1 MKRFAW
7 FLLFMSSTGF
17 AVENQNQKDIT
28 KSSDKISYSLGYDLG
43 IKVIR
48 ELANI
53 NFDLFEKGLEDA
65 YFSNEP
71 LVDKEEMEFLIADYR
86 REIKRQVTGRTEQ
99 GERNQKAG
107 QRFLDENRLKEG
119 VVTLASG
126 LQYEIL
132 KNGKGKKPNFG
143 DRVEVHHKGMFI
155 DGRVFTDTV
164 KAGESVRFLL
174 TKEIIP
180 GWSEALQL
188 MPSGS
193 RWRLFIPSDL
203 AYGVEGQQ
211 RAGIGP
217 NKVLIF
223 EVELLKILDAE
234 EKKGK

>member
-17 AVENQNQKDIT
+17 AAENQNQKDIT

-53 NFDLFEKGLEDA
+53 NFDLFKKGLGDA
-65 YFSNEP
+65 YLSNEP
-71 LVDKEEMEFLIADYR
+71 LVNKEEMEFLIADYR
-86 REIKRQVTGRTEQ
+86 REIKRQVRGRTEQ
-99 GERNQKAG
+99 GKRNQEAG
-107 QRFLDENRLKEG
+107 RLFLDKNRLKEG

-132 KNGKGKKPNFG
+132 KNGKGKKPGFG
-143 DRVEVHHKGMFI
+143 DKIEVHHKGMFI
-155 DGRVFTDTV
+155 NGRVFTDTV
-164 KAGESVRFLL
+164 KAGEPVRFLL